1 MRRHRFGWAAVSGA
15 LTALAAVLAL
25 SNAASGQ
32 APAAAAAAPPSSAA
46 AAAAQPAPAASRQGR
61 RATAADTDDADFAAF
76 VKRATT
82 RPEYLSP
89 LVERLPR
96 KAGVPTPKDVLGYH
110 IGTEKK
116 LTYTA
121 DAYRYFRA
129 LETALPGRVKV
140 FTVGRTEEGREIV
153 VAFISSEANLK
164 ALETNRRN
172 LKLLAN
178 PRGLS
183 DEEARAIIGAT
194 KPHYHITAGLHSAET
209 SPPETV
215 LELGY
220 RLAAGEDATTRR
232 IRDNVV
238 VSITPATDV
247 DGRDRYVD
255 WYYAYKIDE
264 AYDGGEN
271 YGGAPYWGK
280 YVFHDNNRDI
290 NYGVDSLRAHLEWY
304 LHWVPPIWHDLHEAQ
319 TLLYTFSGQPPQN
332 GNLDPLLYTELP
344 FFATYEVNK
353 LTGYGMPGVWHFGF
367 VDMWSPGYLGYAAAN
382 HNGML
387 RMYEIFNQGG
397 ANTKKARLQGPQTT
411 RQWFRPNPAPAGEVD
426 WSIRNS
432 VNYAETGVLTALD
445 LASTFPSLI
454 VENFYRKSKNGVAA
468 GVAKAPHGFVIP
480 AGQRDQTQVDRV
492 VNLLRRQG
500 IEVHR
505 AGAPVTVK
513 EGTFAAGSYVVK
525 LNQPYGR
532 LAKTLIEKQTYPDPA
547 LTTYDDSAWSMPLA
561 NNIEVKTIDDAAIL
575 EAPATLLTADV
586 VTGGRV
592 TGAGTPS
599 LVVRHTGSLNL
610 VTLRYRLKDLAVG
623 ALKAEA
629 RLGEITAPPGSFVI
643 DTAAP
648 GVDARVRKEVE
659 ALGLEAVT
667 VPAGTTLETTPVDL
681 PRIAIYTTWANT
693 EKVGWVRLAFDRF
706 EIPFDLIHKDHVRPG
721 ANLRAKYDVIV
732 VPHQTQNGKSVV
744 YEQPKLSKPLAYKK
758 SDRFK
763 SLGLYAETDDVRGGM
778 GLEGVT
784 EFQKFLDAGGTVM
797 TFGVASYFPAEFGLA
812 KGVDAQRPAPGWY
825 APGPYV
831 QSEILRP
838 EHPLFYGYGGQKTL
852 PVRWAEGPLVTAG
865 PPPGFEAFFGSSPD
879 RPQVLARFQGGEA
892 GVLSGLMRGAD
903 QLRNRPMIVDAPSGA
918 GRVLLFVNNP
928 IYRWQTFGEHGL
940 VFNALLFWNDLPP
953 AAPPA
958 TATRAGQ

>member
-1 MRRHRFGWAAVSGA
+1 MKPHRLRWYGLPA
-15 LTALAAVLAL
+15 LLGLALAGFAL
-25 SNAASGQ
+25 SEGLAGQ
-32 APAAAAAAPPSSAA
+32 APPVAPDAGGATATAQAAPARGAAAAT
-46 AAAAQPAPAASRQGR
+46 
-61 RATAADTDDADFAAF
+61 TADEDFAAF
-76 VKRATT
+76 VRQATT

-89 LVERLPR
+89 LVDHLPR
-96 KAGVPTPKDVLGYH
+96 RRGIPTPKDVLGYH
-110 IGTEKK
+110 VGTEKK

-129 LETALPGRVKV
+129 LEQALPGRVRTA
-140 FTVGRTEEGREIV
+140 TVGRTEEGREIL
-153 VAFISSEANLK
+153 VAFISSEANIK
-164 ALETNRRN
+164 ALETNRQN
-172 LKLLAN
+172 LRRLAD
-178 PRGLS
+178 PRGLT
-183 DEEARAIIGAT
+183 EAEARRLIAAT
-194 KPHYHITAGLHSAET
+194 RPHYHITAGLHSGET
-209 SPPETV
+209 SPPEAV

-220 RLAAGEDATTRR
+220 RLAVDEDAAIRR

-271 YGGAPYWGK
+271 YGGPPYWGK

-304 LHWVPPIWHDLHEAQ
+304 LHWVPPVWHDLHEAQ

-332 GNLDPLLYTELP
+332 ANLDPLLYTELP

-367 VDMWSPGYLGYAAAN
+367 VDMWSPGYLGFAAAN

-397 ANTKKARLQGPQTT
+397 ANTKKARIQGPQTT
-411 RQWFRPNPAPAGEVD
+411 RQWYRPNPAPVGEVD

-432 VNYAETGVLTALD
+432 VNYAQTGVLTALE
-445 LASTFPSLI
+445 LAATFPSLI
-454 VENFYRKSKNGVAA
+454 VENFYRKSANGVKA
-468 GVAKAPHGFVIP
+468 GLDKPPHGFVLP

-500 IEVHR
+500 IEVHQ
-505 AGAPVTVK
+505 ASAAITVK
-513 EGTFAAGSYVVK
+513 DGQFPPGSYIVR

-532 LAKTLIEKQTYPDPA
+532 LARTLIEKQTYPDPA
-547 LTTYDDSAWSMPLA
+547 LTTYDDSAWTMPLA
-561 NNIEVKTIDDAAIL
+561 NNIEVKAVEDKAIL
-575 EAPATLLTADV
+575 DAPATLLGADV
-586 VTGGRV
+586 TTAGRV
-592 TGAGTPS
+592 DGTAGDA
-599 LVVRHTGSLNL
+599 VIVRHTGSLNL
-610 VTLRYRLKDLAVG
+610 ITLRYRLRDLPVRATT
-623 ALKAEA
+623 AAETHGGVEFPA
-629 RLGEITAPPGSFVI
+629 GSFVI
-643 DTAAP
+643 ESAAAD
-648 GVDARVRKEVE
+648 VLARVRREVE
-659 ALGLEAVT
+659 ALGLHAALVSRGQSPSSGGALT
-667 VPAGTTLETTPVDL
+667 DVDL
-681 PRIAIYTTWANT
+681 PRIALYTTWANT

-706 EIPFDLIHKDHVRPG
+706 EIPFDLIHKDHVQTG

-744 YEQPKLSKPLAYKK
+744 YEQPKLSKPLPYRK
-758 SDRFK
+758 SERFK
-763 SLGLYAETDDVRGGM
+763 SLGMYAETDDVRGGM

-784 EFQKFLDAGGTVM
+784 EFQKFVDAGGTVM

-838 EHPLFYGYGGQKTL
+838 DHPLFFGLGGQKTL
-852 PVRWAEGPLVTAG
+852 PVRWADGPLLTAG
-865 PPPGFEAFFGSSPD
+865 PPAGFEAFFGSTPY
-879 RPQVLARFQGGEA
+879 RPQVLARYQGGEA
-892 GVLSGLMRGAD
+892 GVLSGLLRGPD
-903 QLRNRPMIVDAPSGA
+903 QLRNRPMIVDAPSGK

-940 VFNALLFWNDLPP
+940 VFNALLFWNDLP

-958 TATRAGQ
+958 SPAPTAGQ